1 MANAEVS
8 NLNAECVLAL
18 IMGAV
23 RAECFSDGGL
33 FDFFKKGSIL
43 RWLQRLNSLNL
54 P

>member
-23 RAECFSDGGL
+23 RAECFSDGAL
-33 FDFFKKGSIL
+33 FDFFKNGSIL